1 MAFFD
6 KTKDAVPERAHGTEE
21 KMREIKV
28 DFSSRMQQ
36 ILKILLKQN
45 GAVPVKILAEQMG
58 ISKRTVQREL
68 ETIARPLKK
77 YGLEFCSKAGSGVW
91 LEGEAADKERMLS
104 LLEAEDGLDITDKA
118 ERRKRLV
125 LEILKDKTV
134 KKLYYYSQL
143 FGVSEATIST
153 DLESVEGWLSD
164 FGLKV
169 VRKPGLGICIDGNEG
184 NFRQALRAFIDEN
197 MNSAIVRN
205 MYTSTGE
212 DPADSQGQH
221 RLETGQG
228 CQILKLVEDQSDK
241 NIYRVLD
248 EGIMKR
254 VISSLHRVT
263 DKRLRNLTE
272 QSYTGLVIH
281 VTIAVNRILKQEL
294 MEETPKL
301 LENMEQDEDFR
312 LANQIIR
319 QLEQEFQVSIPREET
334 AYICLHIKGAKV
346 QQYEGDGVSREMIQE
361 YRELWDLVNEMIDRY
376 DPEVAYALKQ
386 DEEFVVWGLVA
397 HLQPT
402 LIRLSNHM
410 AIQNPLL
417 EHIKTEY
424 GETYERCVN
433 VANVIKERYGYE
445 VPEAEIG
452 FLAIHFG
459 AAMVRLENRHENKR
473 KVLIGVVC
481 ASGVG
486 ISRLMVSKLDRY
498 FSDGAEIRAFG
509 TFDLSPYVLE
519 RLDFL
524 ISTLPLQEEIES
536 VLVSPLLTDD
546 DIDRIRRRISY
557 YARMPQKQS
566 GEDGFTRQLEQV
578 NFIATQIKR
587 MIQEM
592 GYLLVSPE
600 ISFPELL
607 LAISE
612 MLSLYHDRRHQ
623 IQEDLTKR
631 ERLGSQVFAEF
642 GFALLHAKTKGVG
655 KPSFSVCQTKG
666 SLPFQDA
673 YFKGISVVIVM
684 LLPEDEH
691 IEENREILGFLS
703 ETLVEEYE
711 FLDTVSGG
719 SKEEIQGILSK
730 YLKKFFNQYLDR
742 VS

>member
-1 MAFFD
+1 MGRVLAFWD
-6 KTKDAVPERAHGTEE
+6 IAGVEYRMK
-21 KMREIKV
+21 EIKI

-36 ILKILLKQN
+36 ILKILLNQE
-45 GAVPVKILAEQMG
+45 GAVPVKLLADQMG

-68 ETIARPLKK
+68 ESVARPLKK

-91 LEGEAADKERMLS
+91 LEGETADKAELLS
-104 LLEAEDGLDITDKA
+104 RLEAEDGLDITDKA

-125 LEILKDKTV
+125 LEILRDKTV

-153 DLESVEGWLSD
+153 DLESAEGWLSD

-169 VRKPGLGICIDGNEG
+169 VRKPGLGICIEGREG
-184 NFRQALRAFIDEN
+184 NFRQALRAFIGEN
-197 MNSAIVRN
+197 MNSAIIRN
-205 MYTSTGE
+205 LYTGTRE
-212 DPADSQGQH
+212 DGGKSEE
-221 RLETGQG
+221 LILSEMGQG
-228 CQILKLVEDQSDK
+228 SQILKLAQNQSNK

-248 EGIMKR
+248 EGIMRR
-254 VISSLHRVT
+254 VVSSLHRVT
-263 DKRLRNLTE
+263 EKRLRNLTE

-281 VTIAVNRILKQEL
+281 VTIAVNRILNQEL
-294 MEETPKL
+294 MEENPKL
-301 LENMEQDEDFR
+301 LEHMERDEDFQ
-312 LANQIIR
+312 LAGEIIR
-319 QLEQEFQVSIPREET
+319 QLEQEFQVSIPQEET
-334 AYICLHIKGAKV
+334 AYICLHLKGAKV
-346 QQYEGDGVSREMIQE
+346 QQYEGDSASREMIKE
-361 YRELWDLVNEMIDRY
+361 YRELWVLVNEMIDRY
-376 DPEVAYALKQ
+376 DPEIAYALKQ

-402 LIRLSNHM
+402 LVRLSNHM
-410 AIQNPLL
+410 TIQNPLL

-424 GETYERCVN
+424 HEIYERCTE
-433 VANVIKERYGYE
+433 VAKVIQERYGYE

-459 AAMVRLENRHENKR
+459 AALVRLENRHENKR

-481 ASGVG
+481 ASGIG

-498 FSDGAEIRAFG
+498 FSDRAEIQAFG
-509 TFDLSPYVLE
+509 TFDLNPYVLE

-536 VLVSPLLTDD
+536 ILVSPLLTDD
-546 DIDRIRRRISY
+546 DIERIRRRVVY
-557 YARMPQKQS
+557 YERMPKKQS
-566 GEDGFTRQLEQV
+566 VEDGFTRQLEQV

-600 ISFPELL
+600 ISFQELL
-607 LAISE
+607 LAVSE
-612 MLSLYHDRRHQ
+612 MLSPYHDRRHQ
-623 IQEDLTKR
+623 IQEDLKKR
-631 ERLGSQVFAEF
+631 ERLGSQVFAQF

-666 SLPFQDA
+666 FHPFQDA
-673 YFKGISVVIVM
+673 YFQGISVVIVM

-691 IEENREILGFLS
+691 IEENRQILGFLS

-711 FLDTVSGG
+711 FLETVSGG
-719 SKEEIQGILSK
+719 SKEEIQSILSK